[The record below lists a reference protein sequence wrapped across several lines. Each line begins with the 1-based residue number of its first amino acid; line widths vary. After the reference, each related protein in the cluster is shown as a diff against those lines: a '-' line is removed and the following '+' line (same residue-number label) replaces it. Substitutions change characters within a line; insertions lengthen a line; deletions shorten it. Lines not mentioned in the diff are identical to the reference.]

1 MAYCFDHKTNLKP
14 LNLQFRQKTKNFTS
28 KRLVTTWTMP
38 QADFLTIDIRPCAF
52 VHSYSQFCNK
62 CALVFS
68 FFYQST
74 QKGGEINDF
83 VYILKQ
89 LKSCFPLLVGFFSLS
104 PLLWEIRR
112 ILSGKKGVNV
122 TIIIQIFGIGTYFS
136 WHKLE

>member
-1 MAYCFDHKTNLKP
+1 MCRNAFVHFFLNSQFYKT
-14 LNLQFRQKTKNFTS
+14 F
-28 KRLVTTWTMP
+28 
-38 QADFLTIDIRPCAF
+38 TIDIRPCAF

-62 CALVFS
+62 RALVFS

-104 PLLWEIRR
+104 SLLGEIRR